1 MKEEKAYILLAK
13 QEGISNRAA
22 KELIDRGIVYTHDR
36 KVKIARGLLPV
47 NTKFK
52 IEKIPE
58 IEKIFEDEN
67 ILAVNKPAYVTSE
80 EISKKFKF
88 PLLHRLDKET
98 SGVLVLV
105 KNEDFRKKAI
115 EEFKKRNVYKEYL
128 AWVKGIVAEPE
139 TVNLPIK
146 VIKTKSG
153 AFAKVS
159 ADGEEAITEIEPIL
173 AFRTK
178 SKIKAIIH
186 TGKTHQIRA
195 HLKAIDHPI
204 IGDEKYGGEPYKRVM
219 LHHHKFKIFDYEF
232 TSPEPRDFKMQEQND
247 NTRKK
252 KKNKEKERGKRK

>member
-1 MKEEKAYILLAK
+1 MKKEKAYVLLAK
-13 QEGISNRAA
+13 QEGISNRRA
-22 KELIDRGIVYTHDR
+22 KELIDRGLVYTHDR

-47 NTKFK
+47 NTRFK
-52 IEKIPE
+52 IEKVNKP
-58 IEKIFEDEN
+58 KVIFEDDN
-67 ILAVNKPAYVTSE
+67 LMVIDKPPYMTSE
-80 EISKKFKF
+80 EISKMFKH

-98 SGVLVLV
+98 SGILVLA

-115 EEFKKRNVYKEYL
+115 EEFKKQNVYKEYL

-139 TVNLPIK
+139 TIDLPIK

-159 ADGEEAITEIEPIL
+159 ADGEDAVTEIEPIL

-178 SKIKAIIH
+178 SKIKAVIH
-186 TGKTHQIRA
+186 TGRTHQIRA

-232 TSPEPRDFKMQEQND
+232 ESPEPRDFKMQEQND

-252 KKNKEKERGKRK
+252 KKK